1 MKMHKT
7 DIVKTKWEKKQIS
20 RHALRKIVDEMTPKK
35 SQTYNKTKAVT
46 ILFCQT
52 EKTKQ
57 SEIQNQ
63 NQNVWI
69 SSDFSSKKLV
79 LFLW

>member
-1 MKMHKT
+1 MR
-7 DIVKTKWEKKQIS
+7 KKQIS
-20 RHALRKIVDEMTPKK
+20 RHPLRKIVDEMTPKK

-57 SEIQNQ
+57 HNNLLGELIYEHIKSTL
-63 NQNVWI
+63 
-69 SSDFSSKKLV
+69 S
-79 LFLW
+79 